1 MIVLGVCIGTITPPV
16 GTILFVG
23 AKVADLGIEPVV
35 RRLVPFFVA
44 LVVVFVVV
52 IFTPGLSLWLPGLL
66 DLL

>member
-1 MIVLGVCIGTITPPV
+1 
-16 GTILFVG
+16 VG